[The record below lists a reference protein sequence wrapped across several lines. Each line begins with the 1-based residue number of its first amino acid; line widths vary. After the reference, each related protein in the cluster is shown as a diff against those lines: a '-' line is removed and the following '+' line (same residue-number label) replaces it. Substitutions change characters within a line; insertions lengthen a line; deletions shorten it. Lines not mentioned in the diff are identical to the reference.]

1 MAHEE
6 RSHNSSSW
14 SGVMTG
20 VTEAI
25 WQVLWLGASRQTP
38 VGEEPGGTTPFGAL
52 VLR

>member
-6 RSHNSSSW
+6 MSHNSSSC

-38 VGEEPGGTTPFGAL
+38 VGEEHGAATPFGA
-52 VLR
+52 VLL